1 MSALGQLKQSV
12 GGVADT
18 ATKTGSQL
26 AQFEKQF
33 NQQRQQVQQLI
44 GGSTQGKDRE
54 MERALQAAS
63 KAVKEATA
71 ALQTTAKV
79 ARQYAQSL

>member
-1 MSALGQLKQSV
+1 MSQLGQLKQSV

-18 ATKTGSQL
+18 ATKTAAQL
-26 AQFEKQF
+26 AHFEKQF
-33 NQQRQQVQQLI
+33 DTQRQQVQQLL
-44 GGSTQGKDRE
+44 GGSSQGKDRE
-54 MERALQAAS
+54 VQRALQSAS

-71 ALQTTAKV
+71 ALQSAAKV